1 MGVRSAGRL
10 GTGARVSAAS
20 VAIGGALRRCGID
33 AEAVA
38 SAEAPG
44 GVPVFITQV

>member
-20 VAIGGALRRCGID
+20 VAIGGALRRCGTEWVKEGWSPFTEI
-33 AEAVA
+33 
-38 SAEAPG
+38 S
-44 GVPVFITQV
+44 Q